1 MAFSVSG
8 SFTEDQIKKLNL
20 ISNDAAN
27 ETRKKSQVLDKDAF
41 LKLMMV
47 QLQNQNPLNPT
58 DNTEYMNQMAQFS
71 SVEQLSNIAASQETT
86 NQLNSLMS
94 KQLEDM
100 AKAIEKLST
109 TTTGGTN
116 SSAEMLKSQKEVI
129 AQNAKILEELVKMNS
144 MLSSYVGGNGNTQ
157 NVSDEEVF
165 SLLGL

>member
-8 SFTEDQIKKLNL
+8 SFTEDQIKKLNA

-71 SVEQLSNIAASQETT
+71 SVEQLSNIAKSQESN
-86 NQLNSLMS
+86 NQMSALIS
-94 KQLEDM
+94 KQ
-100 AKAIEKLST
+100 IEELNTMLKKSTSST
-109 TTTGGTN
+109 TSDEVVKT
-116 SSAEMLKSQKEVI
+116 QKEI
-129 AQNAKILEELVKMNS
+129 IEQNSKVLAELVKMNAL
-144 MLSSYVGGNGNTQ
+144 LSSYVGSNSNT
-157 NVSDEEVF
+157 NKVTNEDVYSA
-165 SLLGL
+165 LGL